1 MYELLEER
9 DVVSQ
14 GVRDMDDE
22 EYDVYDLWYS
32 ITTPGEEVA
41 RPFLIRADSYD
52 IRDISRYRAS
62 TPVEND
68 EVTISN
74 ASTTPPHANSY
85 GHEPQAE
92 SIAES
97 FSDEMEALD
106 TSSISP
112 PSYLML
118 DDYVFPDVPQEL
130 EEGYSRFFKS
140 GLLNTHREITRSVT
154 GFWRRLRNSWVG

>member
-68 EVTISN
+68 E
-74 ASTTPPHANSY
+74 
-85 GHEPQAE
+85 AE